1 MFIYGCNAYR
11 TLRFDFT
18 ERFLTRRFMKEEVN
32 YAKLSDFQP
41 VAPTEQP
48 VYANLED
55 GQPIYAK
62 VGLSLHHRRFIPNAE
77 KNFWFRLNTRKL
89 GSGQPKR
96 F

>member
-1 MFIYGCNAYR
+1 
-11 TLRFDFT
+11 
-18 ERFLTRRFMKEEVN
+18 MKEEVN

-77 KNFWFRLNTRKL
+77 KKLLVSFKHKETWIWSTKEILNAVL
-89 GSGQPKR
+89 R
-96 F
+96 FK